1 MKQFTST
8 IPVALLTAIAFPAI
22 SHASTPALEEQRE
35 ALQRFQVIAHR
46 GASGHA
52 PESSMAALELA
63 HKWGADYLELDVQIS
78 ADGELVAFHDDEI
91 SRTSDGEGSIND
103 HTLEA
108 LKALDTG
115 TWFNEAYPDKADT
128 AFKGAEILTLD
139 EVFERFG
146 HDARYYLETK
156 SPALNPGLEEALV
169 ETLEAHDMI
178 ASGRVLVQSFEQE
191 SLLKMRELNENV
203 PLIQLV
209 WYYPDEDNET
219 RLLEW
224 TGVTPGPGEITDADF
239 QAVAEYAAGI
249 GTNVTYDGKDVINAD
264 FIQQAQENG
273 LPVHVYTVN
282 DREEMQRLLAWDVDG
297 IFTNYPDRLLE
308 VVASP

>member
-1 MKQFTST
+1 MKKFTVT
-8 IPVALLTAIAFPAI
+8 IPVALLTAAAFPAI
-22 SHASTPALEEQRE
+22 SHASTPALEEQLAE
-35 ALQRFQVIAHR
+35 LQRFQVIAHR

-63 HKWGADYLELDVQIS
+63 HEAGADYLELDIQIT
-78 ADGELVAFHDDEI
+78 ADGKLVAFHDDEI
-91 SRTSDGEGSIND
+91 SRTSSGEGKIND

-115 TWFNEAYPDKADT
+115 TWFNEAYPDQADA
-128 AFKGAEILTLD
+128 AFEGAEILTLD

-156 SPALNPGLEEALV
+156 SPGLNPGLEEALV

-178 ASGRVLVQSFEQE
+178 ESGRVLVQSFEQD

-209 WYYPDEDNET
+209 WYYPDEEDDS

-224 TGVTPGPGEITDADF
+224 TNVTPGPSEITDADF
-239 QAVAEYAAGI
+239 QAVADYAAGI
-249 GTNVTYDGKDVINAD
+249 GTNVTYDGEDVIDAD
-264 FIQQAQENG
+264 FIRQAQENG
-273 LPVHVYTVN
+273 LPVHVYTIN
-282 DREEMQRLLAWDVDG
+282 EPEEMQRLLDWGVDG
-297 IFTNYPDRLLE
+297 IFTDYPDRLLE
-308 VVASP
+308 LVE